1 MPPWEIG
8 PFWQKQQRRLQP
20 EKNTAP
26 APCIPTRHGSS
37 HRWSMALAAT
47 GRLGWPQMPPAR
59 PSVRSAPHSRG
70 QRRQIMARPPLEGTE
85 CPMTDAGPP
94 PETPAPSAGSSGRE
108 KRPYTGAAA
117 SPHGP
122 PGSASHRPK
131 SAAANRTT
139 LNAVP
144 TAGDPARLHI
154 LSAPGTGCGG
164 WWCFSLGLS
173 LPSSFVP
180 IPQLLKKRGRVLRGG
195 HPRLCACFRLKVP
208 GVFAFFP
215 KWHGKPPYGWQSD
228 GGS

>member
-26 APCIPTRHGSS
+26 APCTPTRHGSS

-94 PETPAPSAGSSGRE
+94 PELQRHPPAAPAE
-108 KRPYTGAAA
+108 KSDLIPAQQRPLMVHPDRRLIDQRARRPT
-117 SPHGP
+117 GP
-122 PGSASHRPK
+122 P
-131 SAAANRTT
+131 

-164 WWCFSLGLS
+164 GGCFSLGLS